1 MIYRQALKY
10 FKLNDL
16 NTQKFLENPFI
27 KTPLQSVFSCED
39 YSFRNTKAYTAWPK
53 QFSPLLL
60 FSCSVISDSLWP
72 YGLQDTRLPCPSLSP
87 GACSNSCPFSW
98 WCHPT
103 ISSSV
108 IPFSSCPQSFPAS
121 GFFPMSLLFASTWWY
136 FVCVCVCVCVCVW
149 RHFSCDQLFVTL
161 WAITHQAPLSMEFSR
176 QEYWSGLPCP
186 PSGDLP
192 DQGIEPTS
200 LMSPAL
206 VGRSSLPLVPS
217 RKPDISHSSFLINIY
232 RSALFFLMCSVAQLC
247 PTLCDP
253 TECSPP
259 ASSVHGIFLT
269 RIPEWVAISS
279 SRILFNTCQ

>member
-1 MIYRQALKY
+1 MIPEPPRKPMIYRQALKY
-10 FKLNDL
+10 FRLNDL
-16 NTQKFLENPFI
+16 NTQTFLENPFI

-72 YGLQDTRLPCPSLSP
+72 YTMQHTRLPCPSLSP
-87 GACSNSCPFSW
+87 GACSNSCSFSR

-103 ISSSV
+103 VSSSV

-121 GFFPMSLLFASTWWY
+121 GFFPMSRLFA
-136 FVCVCVCVCVCVW
+136 VLGDILCVCVCVRC
-149 RHFSCDQLFVTL
+149 RFSCDQLFVTL
-161 WAITHQAPLSMEFSR
+161 WTITHQAPLSMEFSR

-192 DQGIEPTS
+192 DRGIEPTS

-206 VGRSSLPLVPS
+206 VGRSFLPLVPP

-232 RSALFFLMCSVAQLC
+232 RSALFFLMCSVA
-247 PTLCDP
+247 
-253 TECSPP
+253 
-259 ASSVHGIFLT
+259 
-269 RIPEWVAISS
+269 
-279 SRILFNTCQ
+279 